1 MATDAANGSDYSIEV
16 RSLWK
21 GYSQARGSV
30 IRDLT
35 LQVQKGHIYGLL
47 GPSGCGKTTLLKCIV
62 GRLRPD
68 SGLIRVMGQ
77 RPGKL
82 GHKVPGS
89 LIGYMPQDLALYQ
102 EFTISETLFYFGRI
116 FGMDS
121 AEIKARVDFLVNLL
135 KLPCKDKLIYR
146 LRNWGSSD
154 AAQNPC
160 PALNLHEIHVAQQLH
175 FSGGQQRRV
184 SFACALLH
192 EPPLLI
198 LDEPTVGVDPLLRQ

>member
-1 MATDAANGSDYSIEV
+1 MATDAANGTDYSIEV

-146 LRNWGSSD
+146 LSIE
-154 AAQNPC
+154 
-160 PALNLHEIHVAQQLH
+160 LHEIHVAQQLH